1 MPTVRTTA
9 VTTPPTTPTTIAT
22 QNTIPGAGS
31 ADDTAVFP
39 IDASGAN
46 AGGYDPNYK
55 TPTADKFKDP
65 AQPYIY
71 TNKDWQMILSMP
83 NDRFTELQG
92 WLTKIFPGQF
102 KNPNPG
108 NKNDPKTIYYAKEAM
123 GLINTNPEIRGKQ
136 LSDALPLLAKT
147 PIVTSSG
154 GAGKKLPAYSV
165 TNPADLKAVFK
176 KTAQDLLGHTLG
188 DGDLNR
194 MVEAYQQK
202 ETMYQKAAYAGGGVN
217 VSQAP
222 NAQTFAQSSLENDFG
237 TEVNTQKLDGI
248 FSSLNDM
255 LMKGK

>member
-46 AGGYDPNYK
+46 AGGYDPAYK
-55 TPTADKFKDP
+55 TPTTDKFKDP

-83 NDRFTELQG
+83 NDKFTELQG

-123 GLINTNPEIRGKQ
+123 GLINTSPEIRGKQ

-147 PIVTSSG
+147 PIITST

-165 TNPADLKAVFK
+165 TNPADLRAVFK
-176 KTAQDLLGHTLG
+176 KTAQDLLGRTLG

-202 ETMYQKAAYAGGGVN
+202 ESTYQKAAYAGGGVN

>member
-1 MPTVRTTA
+1 
-9 VTTPPTTPTTIAT
+9 
-22 QNTIPGAGS
+22 
-31 ADDTAVFP
+31 
-39 IDASGAN
+39 
-46 AGGYDPNYK
+46 
-55 TPTADKFKDP
+55 
-65 AQPYIY
+65 
-71 TNKDWQMILSMP
+71 
-83 NDRFTELQG
+83 
-92 WLTKIFPGQF
+92 
-102 KNPNPG
+102 
-108 NKNDPKTIYYAKEAM
+108 M
-123 GLINTNPEIRGKQ
+123 GLINTSPEIRGKQ

-147 PIVTSSG
+147 PIITST

-165 TNPADLKAVFK
+165 TNPADLRAVFK
-176 KTAQDLLGHTLG
+176 KTAQDLLGRTLG

-202 ETMYQKAAYAGGGVN
+202 ESTYQKAAYAGGGVN